1 MATLSAKELSAI
13 EDQLSLEQTMIKKYK
28 MYSQACTDPQL
39 KTKCEQIAAK
49 HQNHFCRLMGQLD
62 QHIAEGMD

>member
-13 EDQLSLEQTMIKKYK
+13 EDQLSMEQTMIKKYK

-39 KTKCEQIAAK
+39 KTKC
-49 HQNHFCRLMGQLD
+49 
-62 QHIAEGMD
+62 